1 MVICIS
7 ETVFYMYIYN
17 NLSVNLA
24 MGVAY
29 MDRLTGEGRVAGAV
43 AGVGERRGGG
53 MARCLRRG

>member
-1 MVICIS
+1 
-7 ETVFYMYIYN
+7 MYIYN

-43 AGVGERRGGG
+43 AGVGEGRGGG